1 MNNAFTQKYKN
12 WIWIAFLLAVAALVY
27 GIFRPTPPERI
38 FENSDKVGHFI
49 AFLSVSLLGR
59 LALYKIPSL
68 TYWSSWFV
76 LACSLE
82 FLQEILQPLRHFSAA
97 DAFANT
103 IGVFIAMLLSLTLT
117 KKAQQTTSTK

>member
-1 MNNAFTQKYKN
+1 MNNVFTQKYKT

-49 AFLSVSLLGR
+49 AFFSVSLLGR
-59 LALYKIPSL
+59 LALYKVSGL
-68 TYWSSWFV
+68 SYWAVWLI

-82 FLQEILQPLRHFSAA
+82 FLQEILQPLRHFSVA
-97 DAFANT
+97 DTLANV
-103 IGVFIAMLLSLTLT
+103 IGVSIAMFLYAVLT
-117 KKAQQTTSTK
+117 KIK